1 MVLRRGEICG
11 EPCSR
16 FESDVKMYGTQ
27 ACPVQ
32 VLHRSWFESDVK
44 MYGTQAP
51 ILQQI
56 PTVSLR
62 VM

>member
-27 ACPVQ
+27 AAIVITIII
-32 VLHRSWFESDVK
+32 VASENDVK
-44 MYGTQAP
+44 MYGTQAIKEVIM
-51 ILQQI
+51 IL
-56 PTVSLR
+56 P
-62 VM
+62 

>member
-27 ACPVQ
+27 ANFQ
-32 VLHRSWFESDVK
+32 LSQQAQKFESDVK